1 MRAEPDNGDIDDRK
15 LAFSYLGLLEDSGR
29 IPILVGHRKVF
40 SCVVEG
46 LSQLNVEEGDWGG
59 ARLEFFNFAARTLP
73 FISLYSLAYYI
84 YKTHMKTY
92 SYARLSCPEW

>member
-40 SCVVEG
+40 SCFVEG
-46 LSQLNVEEGDWGG
+46 LSQLNVEEGD
-59 ARLEFFNFAARTLP
+59 
-73 FISLYSLAYYI
+73 
-84 YKTHMKTY
+84 
-92 SYARLSCPEW
+92 